1 MVRKLSNRSEGGATV
16 SRRSGETGTRLRAEL
31 VFAGAVVAGF
41 AVWGVS
47 TALLSADLVMPLVAT
62 TFLVLAA
69 ALGVVALRYRGMDPN
84 RVTYTDVAGALTL
97 IGVFASAAIEPEQM
111 LRLLASH

>member
-1 MVRKLSNRSEGGATV
+1 MRKLSNRNEGGMSVA
-16 SRRSGETGTRLRAEL
+16 RRSAQTGRRPSAEL
-31 VFAGAVVAGF
+31 VFGIAVVTGF

-47 TALLSADLVMPLVAT
+47 TALLAADLVMPLVAT
-62 TFLVLAA
+62 TFLMLAT